1 MTFITVLA
9 RIWEFLRRWPV
20 IPAIVVSALVIAA
33 VFAPLLAPQDP
44 LLQDLR
50 ARNAPPSLA
59 SGWYAE
65 RPEVRNRLILGG
77 DHVGRDVLSRII
89 HGARISLTLSG
100 VALISGLIVGTTLGL
115 VAGWYGGG
123 VDEVIGRIVDMWYA
137 LPFLLVALVIAIVLG
152 QSVLIMMGILALVA
166 WSGFV
171 RVIRAEVLSLKER
184 EYIDL
189 ARVAGASDRR
199 ILLKHIL
206 PGVGSTII
214 VIATLNVGGLILTE
228 ATLSF
233 LGAGIPSPT
242 PAWGV
247 MVAESRD
254 YLLGAWWTSFFPG
267 LAIFLVVMSL
277 NFLGDWMRDRYDP
290 LLRQL

>member
-1 MTFITVLA
+1 MALITVLT
-9 RIWEFLRRWPV
+9 RSWRFLRRWPV
-20 IPAIVVSALVIAA
+20 IPMIVVLMLVIAA

-44 LLQDLR
+44 LIQDLR

-59 SGWYAE
+59 SNWYAE
-65 RPEVRNRLILGG
+65 RPEIRNRLILGG

-89 HGARISLTLSG
+89 YGARISLMLTS
-100 VALISGLIVGTTLGL
+100 VALISGLVVGTTLGL
-115 VAGWYGGG
+115 VAGWYGGV

-152 QSVLIMMGILALVA
+152 QSVMIMMGILALVA

-184 EYIDL
+184 EYVDL
-189 ARVAGASDRR
+189 ARVAGASNRR

-206 PGVGSTII
+206 PGVSSTII

-247 MVAESRD
+247 MVAESRE
-254 YLLGAWWTSFFPG
+254 YLLSAWWTSFFPG

-277 NFLGDWMRDRYDP
+277 NFIGDWMRDHYDP

>member
-1 MTFITVLA
+1 MALITVLA
-9 RIWEFLRRWPV
+9 RIWQFLRRWPV
-20 IPAIVVSALVIAA
+20 IPATVVLMLVIAA
-33 VFAPLLAPQDP
+33 IFAPLLAPQDP
-44 LLQDLR
+44 LVQDLR

-65 RPEVRNRLILGG
+65 RPEIRSRLILGG

-89 HGARISLTLSG
+89 YGARISLMLTS
-100 VALISGLIVGTTLGL
+100 VALISGLLVGTTLGL
-115 VAGWYGGG
+115 VAGWYGGV

-152 QSVLIMMGILALVA
+152 QSVIIMMGILALVA

-171 RVIRAEVLSLKER
+171 RVIRADVLSLKER
-184 EYIDL
+184 EYKDL
-189 ARVAGASDRR
+189 ARVAGASNRR

-206 PGVGSTII
+206 PGVSGTII

-254 YLLGAWWTSFFPG
+254 YLLTAWWTSFFPG

-277 NFLGDWMRDRYDP
+277 NFIGDWMRDRYDP